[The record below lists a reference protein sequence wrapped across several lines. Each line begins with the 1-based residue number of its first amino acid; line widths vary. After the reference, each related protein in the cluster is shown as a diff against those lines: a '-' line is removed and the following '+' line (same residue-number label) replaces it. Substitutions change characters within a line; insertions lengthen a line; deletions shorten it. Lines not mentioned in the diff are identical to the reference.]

1 MMNKSTDST
10 ASGSSKSQA
19 SDKKIFVTDPY
30 PIIRYLNMALAAGM
44 LLFAFFNIFSIFT
57 PNMGS
62 GVIISFVVSIY
73 QM

>member
-19 SDKKIFVTDPY
+19 SDKKVFVTDPY

-44 LLFAFFNIFSIFT
+44 LFFALFNIFSIFSPDMDT
-57 PNMGS
+57 T
-62 GVIISFVVSIY
+62 IFISFMFSIF